1 MEDKTKLKLWE
12 NIKYEN
18 EKTTIGKSQIVE
30 RNKENVFHFSFLEQ
44 NLGKSHLWLDDSQFT
59 LDLHFSSLTL

>member
-44 NLGKSHLWLDDSQFT
+44 NLGKSYL
-59 LDLHFSSLTL
+59 